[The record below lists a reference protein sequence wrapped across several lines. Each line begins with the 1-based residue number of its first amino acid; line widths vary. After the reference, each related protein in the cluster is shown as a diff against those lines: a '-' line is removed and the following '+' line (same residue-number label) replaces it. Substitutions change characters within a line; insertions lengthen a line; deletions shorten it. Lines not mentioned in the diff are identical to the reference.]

1 LHTKHYGSYQNIN
14 LKSTMTEKEEE
25 AVAGRF
31 IFQCEENICLFLMR
45 HYFYTGY
52 FELKKN
58 KK

>member
-1 LHTKHYGSYQNIN
+1 
-14 LKSTMTEKEEE
+14 MTEKEEE